1 MAENK
6 KIAVLGDVHGNLEAL
21 QAVMEDARLQRC
33 NQFVCVGDI
42 VGYNA
47 NPAECLEL
55 IRQYDF
61 SVVRGNHDHYCSN
74 DERLED
80 FHPLAAKVMDWTR
93 QQLSSEQLD
102 YLRHLPLS
110 TIVEG
115 FTLVHSTLDM
125 PEKWGYVF
133 DALDADASFNYQT
146 TALCFHGHTHLPVAY
161 EKQSRVTR
169 TELTRIRLMLGKRY
183 FINAGS
189 VGQPRDGDPRAAYA
203 IYDTRTRDV
212 ELRRLRYDIQKA
224 AGKIVAAGLPERL
237 AKRLEVGK

>member
-21 QAVMEDARLQRC
+21 QVVMEDALVQGC
-33 NQFVCVGDI
+33 TQFVCVGDV

-47 NPAECLEL
+47 NP
-55 IRQYDF
+55 
-61 SVVRGNHDHYCSN
+61 VVRGNHDHYCSYN
-74 DERLED
+74 ERLED

-93 QQLSSEQLD
+93 QQLTPGQTD
-102 YLRHLPLS
+102 YLRNLPLS
-110 TIVEG
+110 MIVDG

-146 TALCFHGHTHLPVAY
+146 TSLCFHGHTHLPVVY

-169 TELTRIRLMLGKRY
+169 TELTRTRLMLGKRY
-183 FINAGS
+183 FINPGS
-189 VGQPRDGDPRAAYA
+189 VGQPRDGDPRSAYA
-203 IYDTRTRDV
+203 IYDTRTKEV
-212 ELRRLRYDIQKA
+212 ELRRLKYDIQKA
-224 AGKIVAAGLPERL
+224 ADKIIAAGLPERL